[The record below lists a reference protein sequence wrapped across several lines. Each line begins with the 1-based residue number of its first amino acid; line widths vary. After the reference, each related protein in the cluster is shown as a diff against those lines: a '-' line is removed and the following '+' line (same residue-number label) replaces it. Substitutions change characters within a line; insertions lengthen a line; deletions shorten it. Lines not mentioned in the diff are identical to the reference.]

1 MAKGHHEH
9 VNNQFGAQAD
19 AYLNSAVHAGGRDLT
34 RLGERL
40 AAEKAASVL
49 DLGCGG
55 GHASYVAA
63 QHVSSV
69 VAYDLSHE
77 MLEVVRA
84 EAKKRGYTHL
94 TTTQGYAE
102 KLPFADEQ
110 FDIVISRYSAH
121 HWHDVG
127 SALRE
132 VKRVLKPQ
140 GRVIFMDVS
149 SPGHP
154 LLDIWL
160 QTVEALR
167 DTSHVRDYS
176 PGEWLSMLT
185 DAGLAIS
192 AVSQE
197 RLALAFPD
205 WIERMRTPS
214 VMVEAIRAW
223 QQAASE
229 EVQRYYS
236 LQPDG
241 SFSADTIFIEAV
253 KAV

>member
-1 MAKGHHEH
+1 MATHHHEH
-9 VNNQFGAQAD
+9 VNNQFGERAD
-19 AYLNSAVHAGGRDLT
+19 AYLSSAVHAGGRDLQ
-34 RLGERL
+34 RLSERL
-40 AAEKAASVL
+40 NAAKDASVL

-69 VAYDLSHE
+69 VAYDLSAE
-77 MLEVVRA
+77 MLEVVKM
-84 EAKKRGYTHL
+84 EAKARGYTRL
-94 TTTQGYAE
+94 TTCQGYAE
-102 KLPFADEQ
+102 QLPFEDEQ

-160 QTVEALR
+160 QTIEALR

-176 PGEWLSMLT
+176 PGEWLSMFT
-185 DAGLAIS
+185 DAGLTIS
-192 AVSQE
+192 AASQD
-197 RLALAFPD
+197 RLDLDFTS
-205 WIERMRTPS
+205 WIERMRTPE
-214 VMVEAIRAW
+214 VMTAAIRAY
-223 QQAASE
+223 QRSAPE
-229 EVQRYYS
+229 EVQRYYA
-236 LQPDG
+236 LQADG
-241 SFSADTIFIEAV
+241 SFSTDTLFIEAV
-253 KAV
+253 KVA